1 MRRSGA
7 GAKAPKRHSGART
20 DVADVPHFLP
30 RPRPLPADSRR
41 EVGGAAPASPIPNPP
56 PPPKLPPLLL
66 PPPLNI
72 DPPPPPNIEPPPPA
86 LPPNARGAVAPAPK
100 PPNPPDAAA
109 GAPPAGHAG
118 QTQLSAAHWTCAPSY
133 SSMRVLVQY
142 RGFCSP
148 VGSFAFPAAA
158 LGIRCRTGG
167 RAGEGEGVTELRR
180 GRKRRR
186 RGCRT
191 RPHAI
196 HYTCARAEARPS
208 QAGCHGAGI

>member
-56 PPPKLPPLLL
+56 PPPKLLPLLL

-72 DPPPPPNIEPPPPA
+72 DPPLPPNIEPPSPA
-86 LPPNARGAVAPAPK
+86 LPPNARGAVALAPK

-109 GAPPAGHAG
+109 GAPPAGQAG
-118 QTQLSAAHWTCAPSY
+118 QTQLFVSCQHYVGHARPRTVVCACSYTREELLACGLFRVPPPPRWAYAA
-133 SSMRVLVQY
+133 
-142 RGFCSP
+142 G
-148 VGSFAFPAAA
+148 
-158 LGIRCRTGG
+158 LGGG
-167 RAGEGEGVTELRR
+167 WGR
-180 GRKRRR
+180 GRGYRAQARQEAKKKRK
-186 RGCRT
+186 
-191 RPHAI
+191 PH
-196 HYTCARAEARPS
+196 
-208 QAGCHGAGI
+208 